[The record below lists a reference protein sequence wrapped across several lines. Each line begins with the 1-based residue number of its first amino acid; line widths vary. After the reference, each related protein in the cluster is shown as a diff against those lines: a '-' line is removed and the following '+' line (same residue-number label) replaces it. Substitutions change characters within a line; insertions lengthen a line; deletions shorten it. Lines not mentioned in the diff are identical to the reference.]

1 MPPRLSSLRNP
12 VAALFN
18 GDPSDR
24 RFAIRIPGL
33 RTSAKSA
40 PPEDSRMLF
49 LFRCIRLICHVA
61 LGLMIAA
68 VINLD
73 FTGRVDADDLAR
85 RWLKRLMRI
94 LGIRFSVHGTP
105 VDGGQMIVCNH
116 VSWLDIPLV
125 GAALCSR
132 FVAKSEIQH
141 WPVAGVLA
149 NCIGTFFIRRG
160 PGGSRPLLEKL
171 RPHLRAGGS
180 VVIFPEG
187 TTTDGHQV
195 LPFHARLFQA
205 AVDVGCPVQPVAL
218 RYGPAPDGR
227 DIAPFIGDDDLVS
240 HIVRLLKAPGLSA
253 ELHYCTPVFP
263 QQEEDRH
270 ALAQRAEDSIRRWVA
285 PETVLRKPALLKS
298 LEQARAA

>member
-1 MPPRLSSLRNP
+1 LRNR

-18 GDPSDR
+18 GDPGDR
-24 RFAIRIPGL
+24 RFAVRLPGA
-33 RTSAKSA
+33 RTPATSAL
-40 PPEDSRMLF
+40 PEDSRMLF
-49 LFRCIRLICHVA
+49 LFRCLRLLCHVA
-61 LGLMIAA
+61 LGLVLATL
-68 VINLD
+68 INLD
-73 FTGRVDADDLAR
+73 FTRRIDADDWAR

-94 LGIRFSVHGTP
+94 MGIRFSIHGTP
-105 VDGGQMIVCNH
+105 VAGGQMIVCNH

-141 WPVAGVLA
+141 WPVAGALA

-160 PGGSRPLLEKL
+160 PGGSKPLLEKL
-171 RPHLRAGGS
+171 RPHLQSGGS

-205 AVDVGCPVQPVAL
+205 AVDAGCPVQPVAL
-218 RYGPAPDGR
+218 RYGLAADGR
-227 DIAPFIGDDDLVS
+227 DLAPFIGDDDLVS
-240 HIVRLLKAPGLSA
+240 HIVRLLKASGLSA

-263 QQEEDRH
+263 QRDDDRH
-270 ALAQRAEDSIRRWVA
+270 TLAQRAEDSIRRRVA
-285 PETVLRKPALLKS
+285 PETVFRKPALL
-298 LEQARAA
+298 EAAAGSVKAA